1 MSTKPMIGSYK
12 NPKELTPAQN
22 LVEGVQGEIK
32 DSMDAAAPVTELAQ
46 SYETVLASKKITIA
60 KAHSIVDSMLEKGFY
75 EEVMPVTKAVTVTFR
90 TRTHNDYIRYLRA
103 LEMFNPKFAEEQA
116 ELQLRYFLAA
126 SLVAFK
132 GVVLKHVP
140 ANADPDAV
148 ASAFDSRLEWIEKQ
162 PERVINLLAT
172 KLSKFDDMIHTVMSE
187 GVVENF

>member
-1 MSTKPMIGSYK
+1 MIGSYK